1 MIENK
6 ILFVGVSPKPYYGCN
21 YWYVDESG
29 LTKPKTYVW
38 VKMGRHNTEQI
49 VYVDSIKWCDKS
61 KTPYPIDRAKRILRQ
76 TTMEE
81 VANAKSNWGQSFII
95 I

>member
-1 MIENK
+1 MFEKK

-21 YWYVDESG
+21 YWYIDESG

-38 VKMGRHNTEQI
+38 VKMGRHDIEQI
-49 VYVDSIKWCDKS
+49 VYVDSIKWCETD
-61 KTPYPIDRAKRILRQ
+61 KTPYPMDKVKRILRQ
-76 TTMEE
+76 TTPEE
-81 VANAKSNWGQSFII
+81 ALKAKNNWDESII